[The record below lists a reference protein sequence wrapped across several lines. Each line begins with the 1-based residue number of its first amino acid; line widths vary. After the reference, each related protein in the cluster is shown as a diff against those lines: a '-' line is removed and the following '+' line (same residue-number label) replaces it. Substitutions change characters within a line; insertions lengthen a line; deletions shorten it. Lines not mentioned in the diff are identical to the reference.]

1 MIKEHYNADSTVTLE
16 YCCDFCDYSTLDNRD
31 SRGIRPI
38 MECRA
43 CGRHV
48 CSGHRRFY
56 GETWLDSHRG
66 MYCLGCWEI
75 GKKYRDQMIS
85 AQHVAW
91 EKENDL
97 RLEWHS
103 EGGEE
108 KRRHQAER
116 YRPKLGKILVS
127 EGYIEQ
133 DQLEAALSE
142 QMLTLGQVLVEAG
155 RITFQELQEGLD
167 YQKKVLKQLGEILKE
182 LGHSTPEDIDWA
194 LNRMKRKLGEILRD
208 KQVLSD
214 HDLHRALSEQQRRP
228 SGS

>member
-1 MIKEHYNADSTVTLE
+1 
-16 YCCDFCDYSTLDNRD
+16 
-31 SRGIRPI
+31 
-38 MECRA
+38 
-43 CGRHV
+43 
-48 CSGHRRFY
+48 
-56 GETWLDSHRG
+56 
-66 MYCLGCWEI
+66 
-75 GKKYRDQMIS
+75 MIS

-97 RLEWHS
+97 RLEWHR
-103 EGGEE
+103 EGREE
-108 KRRHQAER
+108 KRRQQAGR

-127 EGYIEQ
+127 EGCIEQ
-133 DQLEAALSE
+133 EQLEAALSE
-142 QMLTLGQVLVEAG
+142 QMLTLGQMLVQAG

-167 YQKKVLKQLGEILKE
+167 YQKKVFKQLGEILKE

-214 HDLHRALSEQQRRP
+214 HDLQRALSEQQRRP

>member
-1 MIKEHYNADSTVTLE
+1 MIREHYNVDSTITLE
-16 YCCDFCDYSTLDNRD
+16 YCCDFCDYSTTDNRD
-31 SRGIRPI
+31 SKGIRPI

-56 GETWLDSHRG
+56 RETWLGSHRG
-66 MYCLGCWEI
+66 MYCLQCWEI
-75 GKKYRDQMIS
+75 GKKYRDEMIS

-97 RLEWHS
+97 RLQWHS

-108 KRRHQAER
+108 KRRQLAGR
-116 YRPKLGKILVS
+116 YRPKLGKILLS
-127 EGYIEQ
+127 EGYIHQ
-133 DQLEAALSE
+133 DQLKAALSE
-142 QMLTLGQVLVEAG
+142 QMLTLGQVLVQAG
-155 RITFQELQEGLD
+155 RITFQELQEALD
-167 YQKKVLKQLGEILKE
+167 YQQKVSQQLGEILKE

-214 HDLHRALSEQQRRP
+214 DELNRAMAQQRLET
-228 SGS
+228 SG